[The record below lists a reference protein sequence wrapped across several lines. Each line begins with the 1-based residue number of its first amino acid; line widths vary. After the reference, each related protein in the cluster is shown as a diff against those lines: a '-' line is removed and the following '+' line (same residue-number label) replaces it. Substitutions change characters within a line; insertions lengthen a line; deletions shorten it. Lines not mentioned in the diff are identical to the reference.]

1 MPFGVLQIPG
11 PMQHSHSKRNA
22 RKTVSLKVTAKLH
35 GVTAKKIYSGLN
47 RGPFPLAPILDDSGI
62 RFSAAEI
69 RRLAT
74 PAKTRAQKLRDELD
88 RSNQRNRLDLMGAIS
103 ERLEVMG
110 VPANCTSSS
119 GRKIKKT
126 FANLCAQI
134 EDQCVRA
141 EQQGI
146 DFRGGFAINEAALAA
161 HAARLAQRWIDAD
174 CHLDEED
181 LPWCERRPSRGN
193 WNPKRW
199 FKKVL
204 LKRERQIADY
214 FFKILY
220 ETGKFATPVICD
232 AVLQSKQ
239 RQNRYAEQFAE
250 EHQLTA
256 EIDDSPFSVPFSK
269 AASTSQK
276 RAAKLYV
283 RALGLEE
290 YCTKVG
296 LKGFFVTLTLPGSY
310 HPNPSS
316 GKNSWVGATPVE
328 GHDEIHRK
336 WRIVQREVNRK
347 FGKLFGIR
355 VEEPHED
362 GCPHWHLLV
371 YVDPA
376 HESAFRQIIGRY
388 FGSDTAAKVDA
399 IDPAKGRGASYIMKY
414 IMPVLN
420 ATADSMAARYQAHR
434 ATWGKRAIQIFDHPG
449 SSTLWDE
456 MRRIKAESVE
466 YQSLSQYARELH
478 ASAWATDYCQ
488 FLCVLKHNTKNEARG
503 FPDGHDRDRKR
514 RVSILYS
521 EREVFACSVSHDRST
536 TTSKKIQGVED
547 HGNPIDT
554 HPHDWKIE
562 RKAAVIPSKEVKKTD
577 SVITTKP
584 TVLEGIATVV
594 HSYPSNAGGL
604 GEGADLGTDYAKK
617 GIGFAPGRTTPS
629 PVGIG
634 LSTQLTTLPL
644 CHFGEHQTAQT
655 TPCLKT
661 VTETGGR

>member
-1 MPFGVLQIPG
+1 
-11 PMQHSHSKRNA
+11 MQQPSPKRKVP
-22 RKTVSLKVTAKLH
+22 KTVSLKRTATLL
-35 GVTAKKIYSGLN
+35 GVTAKKIYRALN
-47 RGPFPLAPILDDSGI
+47 RGSFPLALTLDDSGI
-62 RFSAAEI
+62 RFSVAEI
-69 RRLAT
+69 RRLTT
-74 PAKTRAQKLRDELD
+74 PAKTRAQQLRDELD
-88 RSNQRNRLDLMGAIS
+88 RSNQRNRLDLLGAIS
-103 ERLEVMG
+103 ERLEAMG
-110 VPANCTSSS
+110 VPVNCKSSS
-119 GRKIKKT
+119 GRKLKKT
-126 FANLCAQI
+126 FANLRTQI

-146 DFRGGFAINEAALAA
+146 DFREGFAINEVAVAD
-161 HAARLAQRWIDAD
+161 HAACLAQRWIAAD
-174 CHLDEED
+174 CHLDQED

-199 FKKVL
+199 FKQVL

-232 AVLQSKQ
+232 AVLQSKK

-256 EIDDSPFSVPFSK
+256 KIDGSHVSIPFK
-269 AASTSQK
+269 AASTSK
-276 RAAKLYV
+276 NRAAKLYARTV
-283 RALGLEE
+283 DLEE
-290 YCTKVG
+290 YYTKVG

-316 GKNSWVGATPVE
+316 GKNSWVGATPAE

-336 WRIVQREVNRK
+336 WRLVQREVNRK
-347 FGKLFGIR
+347 FGKLYGIR

-371 YVDPA
+371 YVNAA
-376 HESAFRQIIGRY
+376 HESALRKIIGHY
-388 FGSDTAAKVDA
+388 FGNDIAAKVDA

-414 IMPVLN
+414 IMPVVN
-420 ATADSMAARYQAHR
+420 ATADSMAERYQAHR
-434 ATWGKRAIQIFDHPG
+434 ATWGKRGIQIFDHPG

-466 YQSLSQYARELH
+466 YELLSQYARELH

-488 FLCVLKHNTKNEARG
+488 FLCLLKHNKHKKNERCE
-503 FPDGHDRDRKR
+503 FPDGHDRDHKR

-521 EREVFACSVSHDRST
+521 EREVFACSVSHDHST
-536 TTSKKIQGVED
+536 TTTKKIQGVED

-554 HPHDWKIE
+554 HLHNWKIE
-562 RKAAVIPSKEVKKTD
+562 RKAAVIPVKEVKKTD
-577 SVITTKP
+577 SATSAKP

-594 HSYPSNAGGL
+594 HSYPSYAGVS
-604 GEGADLGTDYAKK
+604 EEVADQGVKIEK
-617 GIGFAPGRTTPS
+617 FSSSFAPGRSSPS
-629 PVGIG
+629 PVGLG
-634 LSTQLTTLPL
+634 LSTKPRMPLQFDDPLPT
-644 CHFGEHQTAQT
+644 H
-655 TPCLKT
+655 
-661 VTETGGR
+661 